1 MVDIKTPFTDWIG
14 EAVGETVSKVIGET
28 VIKAVSDAADGID
41 EWAKVSDPEPEP
53 TLFVCFALM
62 LINWALVTLTSSTRR
77 KARPYAAVRARRVP
91 AKWVSAMRA
100 TSPARRAGACSSEGC
115 GHDAAG

>member
-53 TLFVCFALM
+53 DVVRLLRAYAHQWGPGHTHFFNKAEGKTLCGRARAACPGEMGFGDEGDITCETCRRM
-62 LINWALVTLTSSTRR
+62 LKRR
-77 KARPYAAVRARRVP
+77 VRA
-91 AKWVSAMRA
+91 
-100 TSPARRAGACSSEGC
+100 
-115 GHDAAG
+115 